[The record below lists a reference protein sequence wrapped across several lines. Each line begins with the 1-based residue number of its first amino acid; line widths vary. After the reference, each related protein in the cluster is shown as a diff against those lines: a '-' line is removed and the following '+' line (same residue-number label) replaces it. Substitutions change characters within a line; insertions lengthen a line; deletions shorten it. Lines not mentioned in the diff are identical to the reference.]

1 MKNGP
6 ALASQ
11 VIVQSEEEKNLAKK
25 LRKLEKKERGKFSD
39 EIERYVW
46 NNPLFNWYYLFG
58 WDYEFYIISSVS
70 DDLRTEQMRPMFR
83 RIPEVVETFPHV
95 YDNKF
100 TKFASEYLFYPSITI
115 ILLCF

>member
-39 EIERYVW
+39 EIERYV
-46 NNPLFNWYYLFG
+46 
-58 WDYEFYIISSVS
+58 
-70 DDLRTEQMRPMFR
+70 
-83 RIPEVVETFPHV
+83 
-95 YDNKF
+95 
-100 TKFASEYLFYPSITI
+100 
-115 ILLCF
+115 